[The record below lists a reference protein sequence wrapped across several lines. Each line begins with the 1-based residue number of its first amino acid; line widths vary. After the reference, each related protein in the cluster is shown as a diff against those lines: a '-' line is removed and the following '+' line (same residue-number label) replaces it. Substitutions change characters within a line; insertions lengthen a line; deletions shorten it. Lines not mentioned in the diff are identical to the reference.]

1 MLMHAPQ
8 GGLFAAAL
16 TPLIIDSKQSLKAD
30 PTDRIVYYLE
40 QHSTILHQISQQISH
55 IAPEV
60 SIPSTPPHPPPPF
73 APSSSDVALNTL
85 WFIALVYG
93 IFGALVATLVQK
105 WIRRCLR
112 NPQRRNNPTTRARFW
127 QLVFEQLNK
136 PWIFW
141 ITEFASSIL
150 YASLFCFFVG
160 LCIYTWDLNPA
171 VASITTVYSSTCV
184 SLYFFF
190 GNSVFSDI
198 PFVSSY
204 WQKMTG
210 ILFKL
215 KLWSGKGQDE
225 QAIRWLI
232 DNLEEDAEMESFM
245 LAIPGSFNTGWGA
258 GVWKKISEDESESR
272 TPATTSTPV
281 LVPTIHPHP
290 SNTHPLSATT
300 RSQGVEVPKLYAHVS
315 HLLDTCK
322 DSSLFEKFEERRRR
336 MRGCIEAIALLVCCA
351 NAKIDRFGDI
361 VKLLGDTGNAEKT
374 RDLSSVET
382 DGPFVMRWTCL
393 SLLVIRSILERSVS
407 VREKAKLAVETL
419 AGEDDTGDDRALAGA
434 QNIDGTLQ
442 NARSSLLQLN
452 DALARPGVE
461 AEQVTSTLRHF
472 EPQLSQLENIRN
484 DVDLSRVDQQ
494 MFDVQSFIITNSH
507 GIARQLP
514 GVQFDDLNSETGP
527 VPVQSS
533 GLVER
538 SDEHPRQF
546 MFPGQTLGSICS
558 LGPTFRA
565 ALEGVWDADA
575 RRELLENVKELLQV
589 LAWKE
594 DTLRRQ
600 LWRLQD
606 LRDGGGLGFTVELYF
621 LALKQLLSIPS
632 SSSNKSHS
640 LLYIGAFRAI
650 TSDWA
655 KYKHSLGTQKL
666 LLDMVLPSRGIMSEF
681 CYPTDVTDEFLGL
694 LGNILKGQGGSHID
708 DVMQVLSA
716 QEIYYA
722 SYEDE

>member
-40 QHSTILHQISQQISH
+40 QHSTILYQISQQISF
-55 IAPEV
+55 ISPEV
-60 SIPSTPPHPPPPF
+60 SFTSTPPLSFPPF

-85 WFIALVYG
+85 WFFALVYG
-93 IFGALVATLVQK
+93 ILGALVAILVQK

-112 NPQRRNNPTTRARFW
+112 NPQRRNNLTTSARFR
-127 QLVFEQLNK
+127 LYLFEQLNK
-136 PWIFW
+136 PW

-160 LCIYTWDLNPA
+160 LCIYAWDLNPA
-171 VASITTVYSSTCV
+171 IASITTVYSSTCV
-184 SLYFFF
+184 YLYFFF
-190 GNSVFSDI
+190 GTSVFSDI
-198 PFVSSY
+198 PFVYPY
-204 WQKMTG
+204 WQKVTE
-210 ILFKL
+210 ILFKS
-215 KLWSGKGQDE
+215 WNGKGQDE
-225 QAIRWLI
+225 RAIRWLI
-232 DNLEEDAEMESFM
+232 DNLEEDAEMEAFV

-258 GVWKKISEDESESR
+258 EVWKKVSKEESESR
-272 TPATTSTPV
+272 TPATSTSV
-281 LVPTIHPHP
+281 LVPTTHPHP

-300 RSQGVEVPKLYAHVS
+300 RSQGVEVPKLYALVS
-315 HLLDTCK
+315 HLLDTCENP
-322 DSSLFEKFEERRRR
+322 SLFEKSEEQRRRL
-336 MRGCIEAIALLVCCA
+336 RGCIEAIALLVCCA
-351 NAKIDRFGDI
+351 NAKIDRFGEDI

-374 RDLSSVET
+374 RDLSSVEP

-434 QNIDGTLQ
+434 KNIDGTLQ
-442 NARSSLLQLN
+442 NVRSSLLQLN

-461 AEQVTSTLRHF
+461 AEQVTLTLRHF

-494 MFDVQSFIITNSH
+494 MFDVQYFIITNSH

-558 LGPTFRA
+558 LGP
-565 ALEGVWDADA
+565 WP
-575 RRELLENVKELLQV
+575 
-589 LAWKE
+589 
-594 DTLRRQ
+594 
-600 LWRLQD
+600 
-606 LRDGGGLGFTVELYF
+606 Y
-621 LALKQLLSIPS
+621 IPGCS
-632 SSSNKSHS
+632 
-640 LLYIGAFRAI
+640 
-650 TSDWA
+650 
-655 KYKHSLGTQKL
+655 
-666 LLDMVLPSRGIMSEF
+666 
-681 CYPTDVTDEFLGL
+681 
-694 LGNILKGQGGSHID
+694 
-708 DVMQVLSA
+708 
-716 QEIYYA
+716 
-722 SYEDE
+722 